1 MQITP
6 AVQFINAIS
15 NIPAQGSVPPQA
27 QAPEVAKQVE
37 AARSDANR
45 SNVPGPANSNGAPP
59 ANAPRGSIIDITV

>member
-15 NIPAQGSVPPQA
+15 NIPAQGRVPPQA
-27 QAPEVAKQVE
+27 QAPEAAKQ
-37 AARSDANR
+37 AGATSSGANR
-45 SNVPGPANSNGAPP
+45 NNVPGQANSNAAPP

>member
-27 QAPEVAKQVE
+27 QAPAVAKQAE
-37 AARSDANR
+37 AARSGANR
-45 SNVPGPANSNGAPP
+45 NNVPGPANSNAAPP
-59 ANAPRGSIIDITV
+59 ANAPRGSIIDVIV